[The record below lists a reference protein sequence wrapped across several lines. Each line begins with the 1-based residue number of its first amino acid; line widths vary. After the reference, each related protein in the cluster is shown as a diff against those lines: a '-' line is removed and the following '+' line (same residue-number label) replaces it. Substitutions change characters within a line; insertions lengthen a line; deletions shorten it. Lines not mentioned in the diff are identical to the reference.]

1 MTKVETRAFYK
12 CLDPRCHVKHFPGEI
27 GDACPV
33 CGKTGWPAGIVA
45 KVVDPPVTEEEDD

>member
-1 MTKVETRAFYK
+1 MIETKQFYK

-45 KVVDPPVTEEEDD
+45 KVPDPPVAEPDDG